1 MCLENSIRLMRP
13 MVVRRRQQGF
23 LIPLA
28 LFIVIVLGFLAL
40 AISRMGV
47 QTQLSSAQELVST
60 QAFYAAESGAQAG
73 MQQLFFPDDTDRVAV
88 GARCAAMNLS
98 PAIDAAPGLGGCT
111 VTVTCSCDNC
121 AANAP
126 TNYYTITSVG
136 TCGSG
141 VTSANR
147 RIRVGA
153 YLDQTQD
160 E

>member
-73 MQQLFFPDDTDRVAV
+73 MQQLFFPDDTDRAAV

-126 TNYYTITSVG
+126 TNYYTLTSVG
-136 TCGSG
+136 RCGSG
-141 VTSANR
+141 PTQAERS
-147 RIRVGA
+147 IRVA
-153 YLDQTQD
+153 SYLDRD
-160 E
+160 SP